1 MNSEAVKTEIQ
12 NVITANTERIGYK
25 AARKQYAAGKT
36 QIATLTAL
44 GIIDLM
50 PAKFGFSDADA
61 VIAAAQDNGKTVND
75 SFDSATKLDASELY
89 TLLNEVD
96 ANEET
101 TDEIDYNGHTIIV
114 IGSHARGYKFEVLL
128 ADGRESEQF
137 GYYGTKELAELEG
150 RTQVENMIEYD

>member
-25 AARKQYAAGKT
+25 AARKQYAAGKA

-61 VIAAAQDNGKTVND
+61 VISAAQDSGKTVVD
-75 SFDSATKLDASELY
+75 SFDSATKLNASALY

-101 TDEIDYNGHTIIV
+101 TDEISYNGHTII
-114 IGSHARGYKFEVLL
+114 ITGSVVKGYKFEVGMS
-128 ADGRESEQF
+128 DGRESEQF
-137 GYYGTKELAELEG
+137 GYYGTKDLAELQAH
-150 RTQVENMIEYD
+150 TQIEHMIEYE